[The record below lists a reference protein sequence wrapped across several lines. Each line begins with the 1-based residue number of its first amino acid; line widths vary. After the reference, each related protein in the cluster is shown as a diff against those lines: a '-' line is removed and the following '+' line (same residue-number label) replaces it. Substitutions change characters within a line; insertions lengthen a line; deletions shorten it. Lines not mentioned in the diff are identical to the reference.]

1 MWFPVFLDSSHSMFA
16 KRTWFLPSTQVVLPL
31 PKSHQGWIFYGV
43 GAFAMLGPTVLL
55 TFRSQVL
62 PEALV
67 WFTLSAAAFLLEI
80 LSVRREI
87 IKTEAR
93 RNLYHIT
100 DITQPDE

>member
-1 MWFPVFLDSSHSMFA
+1 MFA

-31 PKSHQGWIFYGV
+31 PKSPQGWIFYGV
-43 GAFAMLGPTVLL
+43 GVFAILGPTVLL

-67 WFTLSAAAFLLEI
+67 WLTLTAAPFWLKL
-80 LSVRREI
+80 LSVRRDI
-87 IKTEAR
+87 INAEAR